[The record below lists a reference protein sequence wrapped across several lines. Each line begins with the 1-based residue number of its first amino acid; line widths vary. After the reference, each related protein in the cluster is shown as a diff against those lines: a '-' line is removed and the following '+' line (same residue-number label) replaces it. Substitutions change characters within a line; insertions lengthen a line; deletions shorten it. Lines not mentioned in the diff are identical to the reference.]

1 MTVSAGLRAIGLF
14 SAAVILI
21 VTFGLMAAGFDPV
34 FAHGGGYAAGL
45 IAWLGAKRWHAF
57 GVSSDPDCDRAL
69 TVLAY
74 AGAYTV
80 SLGMLLASGSFINVY
95 VAQAIAAVVFF
106 GAFVVFVSFTA
117 FAQSE
122 RIPAPW
128 REMVSASS
136 EQKVGLLEKLS
147 IIAELARD
155 RRIGRILLG
164 LCIVIFLLADLRAF
178 HHFYRTADER
188 AAVPVYGRV
197 TSWIEAAECFKKTGV
212 IVATCDAN
220 GKPQPAEDATIADD
234 RGHGLMLSALHRWF
248 GVPATKHALVFVNVV
263 FSVVALGLL
272 AWQLVRLQRIVAA
285 IVFLGLTLR
294 LVSTGFF
301 NSDVF
306 SVFFGLF
313 ALSLLL
319 PIQILRMFS
328 QNQQRWSEWV
338 WLAVSC
344 FALVC
349 TVLFREPIGLIG
361 VIMTLL
367 ALAIGFWR
375 RMRVSSSS
383 SHWIVAGSA
392 VVAVIIAVNAA
403 SLVIGYRSHFQ
414 GVPPGKGIVSHGIAH
429 NLFIGLGSEPN
440 PFGIEWSDTAG
451 ADAVKAVDPT
461 IPYGSDKYF
470 STLVKLY
477 FDVVREK
484 PGAVIRIYASRMG
497 RVLAPLIVPVLFI
510 GLAAIIAGMAF
521 NRREGSQN
529 RYDGVALDLAIVT
542 AIGTLL
548 HCAQAILT
556 VPVIS
561 YYFQAN
567 LGLYLVGALACDLW
581 FRAIWRNPLARESS
595 SIETR

>member
-1 MTVSAGLRAIGLF
+1 V
-14 SAAVILI
+14 
-21 VTFGLMAAGFDPV
+21 
-34 FAHGGGYAAGL
+34 
-45 IAWLGAKRWHAF
+45 
-57 GVSSDPDCDRAL
+57 
-69 TVLAY
+69 
-74 AGAYTV
+74 
-80 SLGMLLASGSFINVY
+80 
-95 VAQAIAAVVFF
+95 
-106 GAFVVFVSFTA
+106 
-117 FAQSE
+117 
-122 RIPAPW
+122 
-128 REMVSASS
+128 
-136 EQKVGLLEKLS
+136 
-147 IIAELARD
+147 ELARD

-164 LCIVIFLLADLRAF
+164 LCVVVFLLADLRAF
-178 HHFYRTADER
+178 HHFYQTVEER
-188 AAVPVYGRV
+188 AAIPVYGRV
-197 TSWIEAAECFKKTGV
+197 TSWIEAAECFKKSGV
-212 IVATCDAN
+212 IVAMCDAE
-220 GKPQPAEDATIADD
+220 GKHLQPAEDATIADD
-234 RGHGLMLSALHRWF
+234 RGHGVMLSVLHRWF
-248 GVPATKHALVFVNVV
+248 GVPATKHALVFVNAI
-263 FSVVALGLL
+263 FSVAALSLL

-319 PIQILRMFS
+319 PLQILRMFS
-328 QNQQRWSEWV
+328 QSEQRWSEWM

-367 ALAIGFWR
+367 ALAIGFLR
-375 RMRVSSSS
+375 RMRASGAA
-383 SHWIVAGSA
+383 HWIAAGSA
-392 VVAVIIAVNAA
+392 VVAIVIAVNSA
-403 SLVIGYRSHFQ
+403 SLLIGYRSYFQ

-484 PGAVIRIYASRMG
+484 PMAVIRIYASRMG
-497 RVLAPLIVPVLFI
+497 RVLTPLIVPVLFL

-521 NRREGSQN
+521 NRREGSQT
-529 RYDGVALDLAIVT
+529 RYDSVALDLAIVT
-542 AIGTLL
+542 AVGTLL

-567 LGLYLVGALACDLW
+567 LGLYLVVALACDLW
-581 FRAIWRNPLARESS
+581 FRAIWRNPLARQPS